1 MARRAAVVLLAL
13 VLAATALAARLR
25 LEGPGETRVP
35 AGLLYLPK
43 GPYLRA
49 LAVGQEE
56 TLADVLYIWAIQ
68 YYSNYDDKSRYGYV
82 EAVFDG
88 AITELDPQFSEAYL
102 VGALIMTMEA
112 RQPDMALRLFDKG
125 LARMPDNWELA
136 YWAGWEAYSAGRFA
150 KARDYWNAAAAI
162 PGASPVLQRLSAR
175 MLEKQGDRDAAIAEY
190 RHLLETT
197 TDEHTKGIVRSWLER
212 LLNDRALATTRDALF
227 AYRDRFGRCP
237 AQLEALVRAGL
248 MRELPQNASG
258 GPLSYDPATCDVLT
272 APGESFGNRK

>member
-1 MARRAAVVLLAL
+1 MVRRAGLVLLAL
-13 VLAATALAARLR
+13 ALAAAALLARTR
-25 LEGPGETRVP
+25 LEAQGDAHVP

-56 TLADVLYIWAIQ
+56 TLADLLYIWAIQ
-68 YYSNYDDKSRYGYV
+68 YYSNYDDTSRYGYL
-82 EAVFDG
+82 ETVFDG
-88 AITELDPQFSEAYL
+88 AITELDPYFSEAYL

-112 RQPDMALRLFDKG
+112 RQPDMALKLFDKG

-150 KARDYWNAAAAI
+150 KARTYWTDAAKI
-162 PGASPVLQRLSAR
+162 PGASPVLGRLSAR
-175 MLEKQGDRDAAIAEY
+175 MLEKEGDRDAAIAEY

-212 LLNDRALATTRDALF
+212 LVNERALATARGALF

-237 AQLEALVRAGL
+237 AQLEALVQAGFLRA
-248 MRELPQNASG
+248 LPQNATG
-258 GPLSYDPATCDVLT
+258 GELHYDPATCDVLT